1 MQIKAAQ
8 EAHCKTCLYDDGNGK
23 IDIVGIDEAHSASS
37 ESGKG
42 PMHGALPQHLAV
54 DAVIGGGGNGPDHVG
69 RINVLD
75 VNPLHTQAR
84 LQYLASPSN
93 QIEWDLKPL
102 PCKAHN
108 TLKPS
113 TLPPCDLCRIRIK
126 PLRHARDLLTLQL
139 QNLIRLE
146 AGTLQDVESVL
157 YISDT
162 HTDCPWTARSC
173 ADTQMCWVLAEHLG
187 LLLEACGGH
196 YRWGSVSSPYAC
208 MVTNLMLAC
217 VKVCSQA

>member
-8 EAHCKTCLYDDGNGK
+8 EAHCNTCLYDDGNGK

-126 PLRHARDLLTLQL
+126 SLRHARDLLTLQL
-139 QNLIRLE
+139 QILIC
-146 AGTLQDVESVL
+146 VL

-173 ADTQMCWVLAEHLG
+173 ADAHRCVGCLVNT
-187 LLLEACGGH
+187 
-196 YRWGSVSSPYAC
+196 
-208 MVTNLMLAC
+208 LAC
-217 VKVCSQA
+217 CLNLVVDTTDGGQSVAPTHAWSQT